1 MQQEVCIIVAALIV
15 SHLER
20 TMLTFCSGDGSL
32 AVEAV
37 GSHCEQD
44 LSSDAAPVAFR
55 LVPLQNSSSVFTVH
69 LLGKKYRHVLSH
81 CLCLYGD

>member
-1 MQQEVCIIVAALIV
+1 MPQEVCIIVAASIV
-15 SHLER
+15 SNMKR
-20 TMLTFCSGDGSL
+20 AMLTFCSGDGSL
-32 AVEAV
+32 AAEAV

-69 LLGKKYRHVLSH
+69 LLNEKNRHILSH
-81 CLCLYGD
+81 CLCL